1 MEEQKNGHAIVSDN
15 MRGTVQADGG
25 SAAVSG
31 RTVLITLLASVL
43 SLSIP
48 VAAAVS
54 LLHID
59 TNKRLYTR
67 RQDAFDN
74 RNCAGCP
81 IIGQLEISA
90 HNTGLHDANAHWQ
103 AAEGVFFP
111 TRQQD
116 DI

>member
-1 MEEQKNGHAIVSDN
+1 M
-15 MRGTVQADGG
+15 
-25 SAAVSG
+25 SG